1 MDNDCDITVKYYGY
15 DTYTNSAYRCED
27 NCNKFTH

>member
-1 MDNDCDITVKYYGY
+1 MDNDCDINTKYYGY

-27 NCNKFTH
+27 SCN